1 MNADVVRRGSWR
13 TGLVWCWLVGAMLA
27 ALGGCATRNSDATGA
42 NVDILTASDEPES
55 RKRARIRMEL
65 AVGYFEQGK
74 TDIALD
80 ELKQVILNDPTFP
93 DAYNLR
99 GLIYMRLN
107 DMRQAEESF
116 RRAVSLSPRDPNA
129 QHNYGWL
136 LCQQGRYD
144 EASRAFDG
152 AMTNPLY
159 PDRAKTLMI
168 QGLCQARAGR
178 KDDAERTLARSYEL
192 DAANPVTG
200 YNLANLLFQ
209 RGDFSRAQFYIRRL
223 NNSDMANAETLWLGI
238 KVEQQMND
246 RVAMLQLADQL
257 KRRFPQSRE
266 IGSFERGAFND

>member
-1 MNADVVRRGSWR
+1 MNADAVRQGNLR
-13 TGLVWCWLVGAMLA
+13 TGLVWCWLAGSVLL
-27 ALGGCATRNSDATGA
+27 ALGGCASRNSDATGA
-42 NVDILTASDEPES
+42 NVDIVTASDEPDA

-65 AVGYFEQGK
+65 AVGYFEQGQ
-74 TDIALD
+74 TNVALD
-80 ELKQVILNDPTFP
+80 ELKQVIANDPTFP

-99 GLIYMRLN
+99 GLIYMRLG

-116 RRAVSLSPRDPNA
+116 RRAVALSPKDSNA

-144 EASRAFDG
+144 EASRAFEG
-152 AMTNPLY
+152 AMVNPLY
-159 PDRAKTLMI
+159 ADKAKTLMT

-178 KDDAERTLARSYEL
+178 TAEAERTLARSYEL

-200 YNLANLLFQ
+200 YNLANLLVQ
-209 RGDFSRAQFYIRRL
+209 RGEFPRAQFLIRRL
-223 NNSDMANAETLWLGI
+223 NNSDLANAETLWLGI
-238 KVEQQMND
+238 KVEQRMND

-266 IGSFERGAFND
+266 KAFYDKGEFSE